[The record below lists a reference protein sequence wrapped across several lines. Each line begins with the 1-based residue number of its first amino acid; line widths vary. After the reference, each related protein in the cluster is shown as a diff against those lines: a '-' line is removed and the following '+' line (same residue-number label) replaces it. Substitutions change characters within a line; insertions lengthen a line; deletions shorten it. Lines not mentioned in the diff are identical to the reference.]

1 MSAPAAFFWL
11 VGCSR
16 AHWRVA
22 PDQPLES
29 DETLEDLGMCLC
41 TPFARAL
48 CALYRFV
55 VYLVCKWGKLCI
67 EAFSVVYWGTS
78 SWLLLLGDVVGGLPE
93 LSKCSL
99 FHILFLCPLFSLYA
113 CICIRLH
120 VLCACV
126 FAFVCVC
133 VCLLAFAD
141 LTLIYFLFVCTL
153 AALSIRVRL
162 WGRAMGSA
170 FAVPT
175 LSAYIPIIRQS
186 NTLLFWYS
194 CVWLAVALQAHVIN
208 NIIFQQ

>member
-29 DETLEDLGMCLC
+29 DETLEDPGMCLC

-186 NTLLFWYS
+186 NTLLFWYL
-194 CVWLAVALQAHVIN
+194 CVWLAVTLQAHVIN